1 MCPESARVTDPARPL
16 RATNVVLALLCVMY
30 FINYVVRVNVNTA
43 ALVFKD
49 ELHLSNT
56 QVGLIFSMFAFPYLV
71 FQFIGGWVSDRW
83 GARKALTTFA
93 VIWSIATVWMG
104 VTSSLIGM
112 LVSRVLLGIGVSAL
126 PTATRAMSD
135 WMPARKRGF
144 GQGITHSFARIGN
157 AVTPPLVAW
166 LIALVLW
173 RGSFI
178 VIGSLSFLW
187 AIVWAWYFRDNPA
200 EHPAITPAELA
211 ELPQHRAAGKKR
223 PPVPFARLARRMM
236 TVTIVYFCYG
246 WTLWFFLTWIPSY
259 FLHSYKLILKDS
271 AWFSAGVFLGGV
283 VGDALGGIVSDRI
296 FEKTGDRIKAR
307 RNLVILGFFASAVL
321 MIPVLFLHNLGVVAL
336 LLSAAFFF
344 AEFTV
349 GPMWAI
355 PMDIAPLYS
364 GSASGLM
371 NSGSAFAA
379 IVSPIVGGY
388 IIDKTGNWEL
398 TFVAGIALLIFGA
411 ILAFWMRPDRGLEDA
426 PTPALSEAPVPHPV
440 V

>member
-1 MCPESARVTDPARPL
+1 MSTETARVTAPARPL
-16 RATNVVLALLCVMY
+16 RATNVVLALLCLMY

-93 VIWSIATVWMG
+93 VIWSAATVWMG

-178 VIGSLSFLW
+178 VIGLLSFLW
-187 AIVWAWYFRDNPA
+187 AIVWVWYFRDNPA
-200 EHPAITPAELA
+200 EHPAITQAELA

-259 FLHSYKLILKDS
+259 FLHSYKLVLKDS

-307 RNLVILGFFASAVL
+307 RNLVIVGFFASAVL
-321 MIPVLFLHNLGVVAL
+321 MIPVLFLHSLGVVAL

-355 PMDIAPLYS
+355 PMDIAPRYS

-398 TFVAGIALLIFGA
+398 TFVAGIALLIFGG
-411 ILAFWMRPDRGLEDA
+411 ILAFWMRPDHELEDA
-426 PTPALSEAPVPHPV
+426 PAPALSDAPVPHPV

>member
-1 MCPESARVTDPARPL
+1 MFPESGRVTAPGRPL
-16 RATNVVLALLCVMY
+16 RTTNVVLALLCVMY

-49 ELHLSNT
+49 ELHVSNT

-93 VIWSIATVWMG
+93 VIWSAATVWMG

-223 PPVPFARLARRMM
+223 PPVPYARLARRMM
-236 TVTIVYFCYG
+236 
-246 WTLWFFLTWIPSY
+246 
-259 FLHSYKLILKDS
+259 
-271 AWFSAGVFLGGV
+271 
-283 VGDALGGIVSDRI
+283 
-296 FEKTGDRIKAR
+296 
-307 RNLVILGFFASAVL
+307 
-321 MIPVLFLHNLGVVAL
+321 
-336 LLSAAFFF
+336 
-344 AEFTV
+344 
-349 GPMWAI
+349 
-355 PMDIAPLYS
+355 
-364 GSASGLM
+364 
-371 NSGSAFAA
+371 
-379 IVSPIVGGY
+379 
-388 IIDKTGNWEL
+388 
-398 TFVAGIALLIFGA
+398 
-411 ILAFWMRPDRGLEDA
+411 
-426 PTPALSEAPVPHPV
+426 
-440 V
+440 